1 MKKFIAVIML
11 VFVAFISQAQTL
23 TASVEL
29 GNTTY
34 ANVLTNYT
42 LTNTTAQYFEF
53 HAAKEKPT
61 TQDYFVSLSK
71 VSGTPTR
78 VAVALWVK
86 KFVDS
91 PYVAI
96 GSYVPWTLTQTDTT
110 LVISNATVSRY
121 SYFKVVFTPAGTG
134 VSKINLQRFKIYLE

>member
-1 MKKFIAVIML
+1 MKKFIVILML
-11 VFVAFISQAQTL
+11 VFVAFISQAQT
-23 TASVEL
+23 ASVEL
-29 GNTTY
+29 GNSTY
-34 ANVLTNYT
+34 ATLLTNYT
-42 LTNTTAQYFEF
+42 LTNTTAQYFEY

-78 VAVALWVK
+78 VAINLYGK

-96 GSYVPWTLTQTDTT
+96 GTYIPWTLTSTDTT
-110 LVISNATVSRY
+110 IVISNATVNRY
-121 SYFKVVFTPAGTG
+121 SYFKVLFTPAGTG

>member
-1 MKKFIAVIML
+1 MTQYLTKEGLQRMKD
-11 VFVAFISQAQTL
+11 
-23 TASVEL
+23 EL
-29 GNTTY
+29 KEIKTVKIPENIKLIKY
-34 ANVLTNYT
+34 AAAEGDLKENAEY
-42 LTNTTAQYFEF
+42 

-78 VAVALWVK
+78 VAINLYGK

-91 PYVAI
+91 PYIAI
-96 GSYVPWTLTQTDTT
+96 GTYIPWTLTSTDTT
-110 LVISNATVSRY
+110 IVISNATVNRY
-121 SYFKVVFTPAGTG
+121 SYFKVLFTPAGTG